1 MPIIRL
7 ELVIR
12 GDSERVGRE
21 TLQDLADELGEYFQ
35 TDRASTWVKVDYVPF
50 EQYAENQAELGR
62 DVKPTLVYLLK
73 YRIPPQDRLAQEA
86 KDLAR
91 IVAKHLQRPEENTHL
106 IFEPDGK
113 GRVAFGGELVT

>member
-1 MPIIRL
+1 MPIVQM

-12 GDSERVGRE
+12 SDFERISRE

-35 TDRASTWVKVDYVPF
+35 TDRAATWVKVDYLPF
-50 EQYAENQAELGR
+50 EQYAENRAGLGGEVR
-62 DVKPTLVYLLK
+62 PTLVYVLK
-73 YRIPPQDRLAQEA
+73 YRLPPRDQLAQEA

-91 IVAKHLQRPEENTHL
+91 IVAERLQRPEENTHI
-106 IFEPDGK
+106 IFEPDGV